1 MQTLF
6 LISITVMFLWPRLR
20 LEIVLR
26 EQEIHDKHDTHEEV
40 QYYRGFLV
48 LDEYKGC
55 PYIVNSWSLTAWDT
69 YYYVGR
75 APVCSK
81 DAVPPLGVH

>member
-1 MQTLF
+1 MTSMMHMKKTN
-6 LISITVMFLWPRLR
+6 II
-20 LEIVLR
+20 E
-26 EQEIHDKHDTHEEV
+26 
-40 QYYRGFLV
+40 FLV
-48 LDEYKGC
+48 LAEYKGC